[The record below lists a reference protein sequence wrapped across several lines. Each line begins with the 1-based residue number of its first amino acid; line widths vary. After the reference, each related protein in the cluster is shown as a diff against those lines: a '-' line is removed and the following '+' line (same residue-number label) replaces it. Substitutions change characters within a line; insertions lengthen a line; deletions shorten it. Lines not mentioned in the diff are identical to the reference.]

1 MGIPI
6 LILGDTGSGKSTAL
20 ENLDPK
26 ECLLIKAANK
36 PLPFRNK
43 GWDKFNK
50 KEGSGSVVST
60 DNWDHIKKGFKLAY
74 QLKRNKIIIDD
85 FQYVMANEFM
95 RRHDERGFDKF
106 TEIGYHAW
114 SIIMAAQAMPGDA
127 RIYIL
132 SHTEEADAGKIKI
145 KTIGKMLD
153 EKITVE
159 GMFTIVIRAIVSDQN
174 HSFST
179 KNSGSDTVK
188 CPKGMFEES
197 LIPNDL
203 SIVDRAV
210 CDYYGIK

>member
-6 LILGDTGSGKSTAL
+6 LILGDTGAGKSASL
-20 ENLDPK
+20 ESLDPK

-43 GWDKFNK
+43 GWTRYNNKDKT
-50 KEGSGSVVST
+50 GSVVST
-60 DNWDHIKKGFKLAY
+60 DNWDHIRKAFVLAHRR
-74 QLKRNKIIIDD
+74 KRNKIIIDD

-95 RRHDERGFDKF
+95 RRHDERGYDKF

-114 SIIMAAQAMPGDA
+114 SIIMAAQSMPGDS

-132 SHTEEADAGKIKI
+132 SHTEEAEAGKVKI

-159 GMFTIVIRAIVSDQN
+159 GMFTIVLRAVVSDQN

-188 CPKGMFEES
+188 TPSGMFSES
-197 LIPNDL
+197 LIPNNL
-203 SIVDRAV
+203 AEVDRAV
-210 CDYYGIK
+210 CDYYDIK